1 MKTASY
7 KPDDVIITEG
17 EIGDKFYIVF
27 KGEVSI
33 SKGQKTQLLKGKI
46 TQKHLCDL
54 YPGDSFGELALT
66 QDVPRSVT
74 VVAKTHC
81 KLITLDQESYLNV
94 IKNLRNYQIEGIADY
109 LYHLPLFHYVE
120 RPLLLELAK
129 RVEYKKFTTNT
140 LILRQED

>member
-1 MKTASY
+1 
-7 KPDDVIITEG
+7 
-17 EIGDKFYIVF
+17 
-27 KGEVSI
+27 
-33 SKGQKTQLLKGKI
+33 
-46 TQKHLCDL
+46 
-54 YPGDSFGELALT
+54 LALT

>member
-1 MKTASY
+1 M
-7 KPDDVIITEG
+7 
-17 EIGDKFYIVF
+17 
-27 KGEVSI
+27 
-33 SKGQKTQLLKGKI
+33 KGKI

-74 VVAKTHC
+74 AIAKSHC
-81 KLITLDQESYLNV
+81 KLITLHQEAYLSV